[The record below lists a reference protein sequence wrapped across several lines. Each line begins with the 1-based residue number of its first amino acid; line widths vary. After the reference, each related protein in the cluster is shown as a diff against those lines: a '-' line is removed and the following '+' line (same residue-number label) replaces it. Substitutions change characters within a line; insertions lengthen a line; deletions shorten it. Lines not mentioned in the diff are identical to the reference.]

1 VKEPELRKWHRVTG
15 LVIAFFAAVQVL
27 TGIVL
32 SVEDMLNEYWGGF
45 IRDFHEG
52 YGLIGNIY
60 RIALG
65 AALVWMIVSGMQI
78 YRSIRQRTR
87 SRR

>member
-1 VKEPELRKWHRVTG
+1 MKEPELRKWHRVTG

-27 TGIVL
+27 TGIAL
-32 SVEDMLNEYWGGF
+32 SVADMLNDYWGGF
-45 IRDFHEG
+45 IHDFHEG

-65 AALVWMIVSGMQI
+65 AGLVWMIVSGLQI
-78 YRSIRQRTR
+78 YRSIRRRAR
-87 SRR
+87 SRG